1 MKLEI
6 TLSPCPSRIVPRFFW
21 QEKGE
26 AASILN
32 AVSAIDTCLR
42 EEPGKFK
49 CSKVQGEFGDKDS
62 AGPFSKMLGLE

>member
-1 MKLEI
+1 V
-6 TLSPCPSRIVPRFFW
+6 SPYTSDTGHRFFW

-49 CSKVQGEFGDKDS
+49 CSKVQGEFGEKDS
-62 AGPFSKMLGLE
+62 AGPFSRMLGLE